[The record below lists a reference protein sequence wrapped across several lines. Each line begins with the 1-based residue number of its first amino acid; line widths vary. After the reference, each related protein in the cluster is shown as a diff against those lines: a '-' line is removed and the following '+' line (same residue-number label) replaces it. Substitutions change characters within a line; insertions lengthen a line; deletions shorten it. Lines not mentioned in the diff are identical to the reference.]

1 MAYAVLLSLTN
12 YLEHVLHQHLVPQ
25 NEKQIETLLER
36 VNFLKDFLENSS
48 PQSSKVTEGLEIK
61 IIDATYKAEYIVESQ
76 IAASHGAEN
85 FSNLEKVIVEI
96 DSIKQEAM
104 EVKDEIGSQDLLPRI
119 SLSSSSKPASIG
131 KGYVVGI
138 DDDLEKIKE
147 QLIQGSSNLET
158 VSIVGMGGI
167 GKTTLAKEV
176 YGDKSI
182 SYYFD
187 IRTWVTVSQDY
198 NVQEILQGLRDSMQK
213 LAKEKKGDEKS
224 SASTPLDEV
233 LYKNLKG
240 MRYLVIMDD
249 VWDTKVWDDVNRLFP
264 NDNNGSRIMLTTRQE
279 QVAVYANSRLPLHH
293 IPFMNDDN
301 SWKLLCKEVFEKVS
315 CPPELEKIGKEIA
328 KNCRGL
334 PLAVVLIGG
343 LLSKATKT
351 QHYWRDVAANL
362 ISAMTSNDDQFLKI
376 LSLSYNHLPH
386 HLKGCFLY
394 MGIFPEDYNIR
405 VAMLVKLW
413 VAEGILQPVKS
424 KSLEDVA
431 YEYLLDLVDRN
442 LVFAFERSYDGKIK
456 VCKIHDLLRD
466 LCTREAQRKNFFHVT
481 DENLLSIPRDVNVHR
496 VSIHSNREIL
506 YYRCI
511 NLPTSLIQSSLFVDG
526 RLNLQVFANLRLL
539 RVLHAGCI
547 YNLPDRITQLVN
559 LRYLS
564 GRCEQAPLES
574 IYKLRNLQTLIMHEA
589 SVQLPQEIWK
599 MTQLR
604 HIEFQGN
611 VNLPDPPS
619 GEIVEVLENL
629 QTLSCLRNFRCTEE
643 VLKRI
648 PNLKKLEISYTEVN
662 LLGCKLPWEDM
673 KAIDSL
679 PNLEVLKLKG
689 DAFIGEEWETT
700 EGGFIR
706 LKFLLLE
713 KIDLEYWIVDSIHFP
728 ILERLVIK
736 DCHDLEEIPNGIGEI
751 LTLELIELHYC
762 SSSIVTSVEK
772 ILEEQRENTGD
783 EVLQDIWENQ
793 TDERSTEEKPSTE
806 CTRADKADVKG
817 QSDDTGSQIVEKEE
831 LSRGKEVIANE
842 VEEAKRK
849 KLTDL
854 EAAIIIQSAY
864 CGFAIRRKE
873 PLKKL
878 KQIAKVREQ
887 IAVIKLLIQEMES
900 SSDIRRDNKEI
911 HMIEEELTEFLCT

>member
-12 YLEHVLHQHLVPQ
+12 NLEHVLHQHLIPQ

-48 PQSSKVTEGLEIK
+48 PQSSKLTEGLEIK
-61 IIDATYKAEYIVESQ
+61 IIDATNKAEYIVESQ
-76 IAASHGAEN
+76 IAASHGDER
-85 FSNLEKVIVEI
+85 FTNLKKVIEEI

-104 EVKDEIGSQDLLPRI
+104 KVKEEIGAQDLQPRI
-119 SLSSSSKPASIG
+119 SSSLSSSKPDSIG
-131 KGYVVGI
+131 KGEVVGF
-138 DDDLEKIKE
+138 DDDLVKIKE
-147 QLIQGSSNLET
+147 RLIYGSSNLET

-167 GKTTLAKEV
+167 GKTTLAKVV

-182 SYYFD
+182 SSHFY
-187 IRTWVTVSQDY
+187 IRNWVTVSQDY
-198 NVQEILQGLRDSMQK
+198 NMQEILQGLRDSMQK

-224 SASTPLDEV
+224 SASKPLADEV
-233 LYKNLKG
+233 YQNLKG

-264 NDNNGSRIMLTTRQE
+264 NDNNGSRIILTTRQE

-293 IPFMNDDN
+293 MHFLNEDN
-301 SWKLLCKEVFEKVS
+301 SWKLLCKEVFGKVS

-328 KNCRGL
+328 QNCRGL

-343 LLSKATKT
+343 LLSKTKT
-351 QHYWRDVAANL
+351 QHYWRDVAANF
-362 ISAMTSNDDQFLKI
+362 SAITSDDDQFLKI
-376 LSLSYNHLPH
+376 LSLSYNYLPH

-394 MGIFPEDYNIR
+394 IGIFPEDFNIR

-431 YEYLLDLVDRN
+431 YEYLSDLVDRN
-442 LVFAFERSYDGKIK
+442 LVLAFERSSDGKIK
-456 VCKIHDLLRD
+456 VCKIHDRLRD
-466 LCTREAQRKNFFHVT
+466 LCTREAQRKNFFHVI
-481 DENLLSIPRDVNVHR
+481 DEKLLSIPIDIDVHR
-496 VSIHSNREIL
+496 VSIHNNRDIL
-506 YYRCI
+506 YCRCI
-511 NLPTSLIQSSLFVDG
+511 NLPTSLIQSSLFVDEG
-526 RLNLQVFANLRLL
+526 LNLQVFENLRLL
-539 RVLHAGCI
+539 RVLHSGRV
-547 YNLPDRITQLVN
+547 YKLPDGIIQLVN

-564 GRCEQAPLES
+564 GRCEQATLES

-589 SVQLPQEIWK
+589 SVQLPEEIWK

-619 GEIVEVLENL
+619 GEIVVVLENL
-629 QTLSCLRNFRCTEE
+629 QTLSCLTNFRCTEE

-648 PNLKKLEISYTEVN
+648 PNLKKLEISYTGKRVDWEYYCLNNLGQLLKLEILKCFFYGQSLEPNVFTFPRSLKKLT

-679 PNLEVLKLKG
+679 PNLEVLKLKS

-700 EGGFIR
+700 EGGFDQ

-713 KIDLEYWIVDSIHFP
+713 KIDLKYWIVDSIHFP
-728 ILERLVIK
+728 ILERLERLVIK

-751 LTLELIELHYC
+751 PTLQLIELHYC
-762 SSSIVTSVEK
+762 STSIITSVEK

-783 EVLQDIWENQ
+783 EVLQ
-793 TDERSTEEKPSTE
+793 
-806 CTRADKADVKG
+806 
-817 QSDDTGSQIVEKEE
+817 
-831 LSRGKEVIANE
+831 
-842 VEEAKRK
+842 
-849 KLTDL
+849 
-854 EAAIIIQSAY
+854 
-864 CGFAIRRKE
+864 
-873 PLKKL
+873 
-878 KQIAKVREQ
+878 VR
-887 IAVIKLLIQEMES
+887 IL
-900 SSDIRRDNKEI
+900 
-911 HMIEEELTEFLCT
+911 

>member
-1 MAYAVLLSLTN
+1 MDWIQFEHIIDMAYASLISLTN
-12 YLEHVLHQHLVPQ
+12 NLKYIQHLVPQ
-25 NEKQIETLLER
+25 NEKQIKTLLER

-61 IIDATYKAEYIVESQ
+61 IVDATYKAEYIVESQ
-76 IAASHGAEN
+76 IAASHGDES
-85 FSNLEKVIVEI
+85 FTNLEKVIEEI

-104 EVKDEIGSQDLLPRI
+104 KVMEEIGAQDLQPWI
-119 SLSSSSKPASIG
+119 SSSSSSKPASIG

-138 DDDLEKIKE
+138 DDDLVKIKE
-147 QLIQGSSNLET
+147 RLIQGSSNLET

-182 SYYFD
+182 SSYFD

-279 QVAVYANSRLPLHH
+279 YVAVYADSSLPLHH
-293 IPFMNDDN
+293 MHFLNEVY
-301 SWKLLCKEVFEKVS
+301 SLKLLCKEVFGKDH
-315 CPPELEKIGKEIA
+315 CPCELEDIGKEIA
-328 KNCRGL
+328 QNCRGL

-442 LVFAFERSYDGKIK
+442 LVLAFERSYDGKIK

-589 SVQLPQEIWK
+589 LVQLPQEIWK

-648 PNLKKLEISYTEVN
+648 PNLKKLEISYTGERIDWEYYCLNNLGQLHKLEILKCFFYGQSLEPNVFTFPPSLKKLT

-679 PNLEVLKLKG
+679 PNLEVLILKG

-736 DCHDLEEIPNGIGEI
+736 DCHDLEKIPNGIGEI

-762 SSSIVTSVEK
+762 SSSIVTSVQK

-783 EVLQDIWENQ
+783 EVLQ
-793 TDERSTEEKPSTE
+793 
-806 CTRADKADVKG
+806 
-817 QSDDTGSQIVEKEE
+817 
-831 LSRGKEVIANE
+831 
-842 VEEAKRK
+842 
-849 KLTDL
+849 
-854 EAAIIIQSAY
+854 
-864 CGFAIRRKE
+864 
-873 PLKKL
+873 
-878 KQIAKVREQ
+878 VR
-887 IAVIKLLIQEMES
+887 IL
-900 SSDIRRDNKEI
+900 
-911 HMIEEELTEFLCT
+911 